1 VSIRIENLSFSRG
14 EKHILDNVHLNL
26 PDSGAVC
33 LCGPSGCGKSTLL
46 RLLCDLETPDSG
58 RISGASS
65 FSVVFQENALLPWCT
80 VSENV
85 ALPLKAADHHRV
97 ARALEA
103 VELTEAAN
111 LYPDQLSG
119 GMARR
124 VAIARALAYD
134 GDVLLLDEPFNG
146 LDTALWSRL
155 CDRIRE
161 QFSDRL
167 ILLITHRLEE
177 AEAMGAT
184 VIPWSS
190 LSDPLPP

>member
-1 VSIRIENLSFSRG
+1 MSIRIENLSFSRG
-14 EKHILDNVHLNL
+14 EKHILDNVNLNL

-46 RLLCDLETPDSG
+46 RLLCGLETPDSG
-58 RISGASS
+58 RISGSS
-65 FSVVFQENALLPWCT
+65 AFSVVFQENALLPWRT
-80 VSENV
+80 VAENV
-85 ALPLKAADHHRV
+85 ALPLKVLDHDRV
-97 ARALEA
+97 LRALEA
-103 VELTEAAN
+103 VELTEAAH
-111 LYPDQLSG
+111 LYPAQLSG

-155 CDRIRE
+155 CSRIRE

-190 LSDPLPP
+190 LSRTVL